1 MKVSDEE
8 NAHLDTMED
17 ALYSTIADREAFMT
31 AFRGLVSCCGESED
45 EDENEDDGEKKGL
58 PGLAIVLG
66 KSNGKPKG
74 K

>member
-1 MKVSDEE
+1 MARSDEE

-17 ALYSTIADREAFMT
+17 ALGSKIADRDAFMT
-31 AFRGLVSCCGESED
+31 AFRGLVSCCGESE
-45 EDENEDDGEKKGL
+45 EEDGEEKGQGKGL

-66 KSNGKPKG
+66 KSKG

>member
-1 MKVSDEE
+1 MARSDEE

-17 ALYSTIADREAFMT
+17 ALGSKITDRDAFMT
-31 AFRGLVSCCGESED
+31 AFRGLVSCCGESEE
-45 EDENEDDGEKKGL
+45 EDEDDGEKKGL

-66 KSNGKPKG
+66 KSKG